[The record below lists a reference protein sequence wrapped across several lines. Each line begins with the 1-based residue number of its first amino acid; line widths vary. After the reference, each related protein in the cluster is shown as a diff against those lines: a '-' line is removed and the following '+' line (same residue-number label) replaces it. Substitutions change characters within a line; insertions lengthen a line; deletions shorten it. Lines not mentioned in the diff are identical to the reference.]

1 MPLVEQVAYLSLPTD
16 TAMQVNCLWLKGKIY
31 KKQKKIQEAE
41 AILKKQLQ
49 LMDTWSVSK
58 NLVMYADLYKN
69 LAEICIDLNKYKEVT
84 QYFEHPVL
92 GLRLIEIC
100 KVLLNLETDDAYSIF
115 GSPDCMKLKSSV
127 TLFSQVT
134 HADPVFIS
142 VLNKFF
148 DGRYDEK
155 TLSLLQII

>member
-1 MPLVEQVAYLSLPTD
+1 MAKR
-16 TAMQVNCLWLKGKIY
+16 VNL
-31 KKQKKIQEAE
+31 QKTEKIQEAE
-41 AILKKQLQ
+41 AMLKKQLQ
-49 LMDTWSVSK
+49 LMDTWSASE

-69 LAEICIDLNKYKEVT
+69 LAEICINLNKYKEVT
-84 QYFEHPVL
+84 QYFEDPVL

-100 KVLLNLETDDAYSIF
+100 KVLRNLDADDAYSIF
-115 GSPDCMKLKSSV
+115 GSPDCMNV
-127 TLFSQVT
+127 TLFSHVT

-148 DGRYDEK
+148 DGRYGEK